1 MIARSSM
8 ENAEGSGPSRT
19 VAAFDFDGTL
29 CPGDSFIPFLR
40 SLVPP
45 LRLARALAASAPGRV
60 SRDRFKAAVV
70 GRTLRGVPLE
80 RFAAECDRYSHVLE
94 RRLRADVLARARWH
108 QAEGHE
114 VIVVSASPEHYLTPL
129 ALRLGFGTVLGT
141 RLEVDDDGLLTG
153 RLLGANCR
161 GPEKVERL
169 RGWLGGEEAFLYA
182 YGDSAGDRE
191 LLAAA
196 DVALRVTRDA
206 VPPRPAA

>member
-1 MIARSSM
+1 MGRV
-8 ENAEGSGPSRT
+8 

-29 CPGDSFIPFLR
+29 CPGDSLVPFLR

-45 LRLARALAASAPGRV
+45 ARLARAVAASVPGRPE
-60 SRDRFKAAVV
+60 RDRFKAAVL
-70 GRTLRGVPLE
+70 GRTLRGVPLD
-80 RFAAECDRYSHVLE
+80 RFADACEAYAHRLE
-94 RRLRADVLARARWH
+94 ARLRPDVLARARWH
-108 QAEGHE
+108 QGEGHE

-141 RLEVDDDGLLTG
+141 RLEVVDGTLTG

-169 RGWLGGEEAFLYA
+169 RAWLGGDEVFLWA

-196 DVALRVTRDA
+196 DRATKVSRAA